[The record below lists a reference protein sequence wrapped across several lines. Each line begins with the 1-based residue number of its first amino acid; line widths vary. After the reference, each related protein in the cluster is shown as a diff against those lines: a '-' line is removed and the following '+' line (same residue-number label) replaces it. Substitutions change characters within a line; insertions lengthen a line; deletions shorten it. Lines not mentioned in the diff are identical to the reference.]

1 MRSLYMITLLA
12 LLLGSFG
19 VRAQSDLEFTQ
30 PEQRQDLAKS
40 VQIYPIPAV
49 EFVHVRLEHLKAE
62 DVKVTLHNIIGNE
75 LRVESETMDEH
86 TLRVKVKDLD
96 AGYYLISLRDDQ
108 SKFQGVY
115 KFLKR

>member
-12 LLLGSFG
+12 LSIGSFG
-19 VRAQSDLEFTQ
+19 VRAQTALEFTQ
-30 PEQRQDLAKS
+30 PERQDIAKS

-49 EFVHVRLEHLKAE
+49 EFVNVHLEHVKVE
-62 DVKVTLHNIIGNE
+62 GVKVTLHNIIGNE
-75 LRVESETMDEH
+75 MRVESETMDEH
-86 TLRVKVKDLD
+86 TLRVRVKDLD
-96 AGYYLISLRDDQ
+96 AGYYLISLRDEQ

>member
-19 VRAQSDLEFTQ
+19 VRAQSVLEFTQ
-30 PEQRQDLAKS
+30 PERQDLAKS

-49 EFVHVRLEHLKAE
+49 EFVNVRLEHLKAE
-62 DVKVTLHNIIGNE
+62 NVKVTLHNIIGNE

-108 SKFQGVY
+108 AKFQGVY